1 VTTSE
6 RESEREDADVET
18 SSEGYARRFSGG
30 VGAFFL
36 ETQSATTLDLLG
48 AWPRAR
54 VLDVGGGHGQITS
67 PLVDAGYDV
76 TILASTE
83 ACRPRVAPWVDTGRA
98 RFEVG
103 DLLRLP
109 FPDASFDV
117 AIAYR
122 LLPHVTRWPDLVSEL
137 ARVARRAVLVDY
149 PTSRSVNAAS
159 GFLFGLKKG
168 VEGDPRPFRVFR
180 DAEIVNAFAA
190 KGFAPTGRRPQ
201 FFLPMAL
208 HRAMRTAWLAR
219 SLEGVAEALGLTR
232 LLGSP
237 VILRLEPRG

>member
-1 VTTSE
+1 MTSA
-6 RESEREDADVET
+6 RGTEREDADVET

-30 VGAFFL
+30 VGRFFL
-36 ETQSATTLDLLG
+36 ETQSATTLDFLD
-48 AWPRAR
+48 AWPRAS
-54 VLDVGGGHGQITS
+54 VLDVGGGHGQLTG
-67 PLVDAGYDV
+67 PLVDAGFDV
-76 TILASTE
+76 TVLGSDE
-83 ACRPRVAPWVDTGRA
+83 ACRERVALWVDTKRA

-117 AIAYR
+117 ALAYR
-122 LLPHVTRWPDLVSEL
+122 LLPHVMRWPDLVSEL

-149 PTSRSVNAAS
+149 PTSRSVNAVS
-159 GFLFGLKKG
+159 GLFFGLKKG
-168 VEGDPRPFRVFR
+168 VEGNTRAFKVFG
-180 DAEIVNAFAA
+180 DGEIVSAFAA
-190 KGFAPTGRRPQ
+190 KGFVPTGRRPQ

-208 HRAMRTAWLAR
+208 HRAMGAAGLAR
-219 SLEGVAEALGLTR
+219 ALEGVAGALGLTH

>member
-1 VTTSE
+1 VTTNA
-6 RESEREDADVET
+6 REGKQEDADVET
-18 SSEGYARRFSGG
+18 SSEGYARRFSGS
-30 VGAFFL
+30 VGTFFL

-54 VLDVGGGHGQITS
+54 VLDVGGGHGQVTG

-76 TILASTE
+76 TILGSAE

-109 FPDASFDV
+109 FPDACFDV

-122 LLPHVTRWPDLVSEL
+122 LLPHVARWPDLVSEL

-159 GFLFGLKKG
+159 GFFFGLKKG
-168 VEGDPRPFRVFR
+168 VEGNTRPFRVFR
-180 DAEIVNAFAA
+180 DAEIVSQFAVR
-190 KGFAPTGRRPQ
+190 GFAPTARRPQ

-208 HRAMRTAWLAR
+208 HRALGAAWLAR
-219 SLEGVAEALGLTR
+219 ALEGSAEALGLTR

>member
-1 VTTSE
+1 MMT
-6 RESEREDADVET
+6 SEREDADVET

-36 ETQSATTLDLLG
+36 ETQSATTLDFLG

-54 VLDVGGGHGQITS
+54 VLDVGGGHGQVTG

-76 TILASTE
+76 TVLGSAE
-83 ACRPRVAPWVDTGRA
+83 ACRPRVAPWVDTGQA

-117 AIAYR
+117 ALAYR

-159 GFLFGLKKG
+159 SLFFGLKKG
-168 VEGDPRPFRVFR
+168 VEGNTRPFRVFQ
-180 DAEIVNAFAA
+180 DAEIVSAFEAR
-190 KGFAPTGRRPQ
+190 GFGPTGRRPQ
-201 FFLPMAL
+201 FLLPMAF
-208 HRAMRTAWLAR
+208 HRALGVASLAR
-219 SLEGVAEALGLTR
+219 SLEGIAEALGLTR
-232 LLGSP
+232 LFGSP